1 MKHFI
6 TLIMV
11 FIASSIFCGAL
22 SGSALAEEQNESIY
36 LEKAKAEAEKAR
48 TEAEKALFEAERAIS
63 QAEQAISDAE
73 SVKAKAK
80 KDKVEA
86 LEKMVQEGHIPEDIA
101 MTSPENSTIAVFSHN
116 KHTQREKLRCIECH
130 PKVFIMKV
138 GKSVVKKGHLTMAE
152 MKKGKYCGN
161 CHNGSKAFSVTSI
174 EHCKRCHPKK

>member
-6 TLIMV
+6 TMLMV
-11 FIASSIFCGAL
+11 FIVSSMFYCAL
-22 SGSALAEEQNESIY
+22 TSSVLAGQNDSNY
-36 LEKAKAEAEKAR
+36 LEKAKLGAEKARAEAEKAMA
-48 TEAEKALFEAERAIS
+48 EAELAIS
-63 QAEQAISDAE
+63 QAEKAISDAE
-73 SVKAKAK
+73 NIKAKAK

-101 MTSPENSTIAVFSHN
+101 MKSPENSTVAVFSHN

-161 CHNGSKAFSVTSI
+161 CHDGSKAFSVTSI